1 VEKGDLKCIVVSFD
15 AKQYALAAKKTA
27 GILGCVRQSVA
38 SRSRGD
44 PSPVFS
50 PGEAKPGVLHPV
62 LGSPVQDRHGHT
74 GETPAKGKEADEG
87 TGASHIRRAGIV
99 QPGEEKTHG
108 DLISVYKYLKE
119 GYKEDGASLFSAV
132 LGDRTR
138 GNGHNLKH
146 WRLPLN
152 VRKYFFP
159 VRVTDHGHRFS
170 REVLESPSLE
180 IFRSCRDMVLRNQLK
195 VAMLE

>member
-1 VEKGDLKCIVVSFD
+1 
-15 AKQYALAAKKTA
+15 
-27 GILGCVRQSVA
+27 
-38 SRSRGD
+38 
-44 PSPVFS
+44 
-50 PGEAKPGVLHPV
+50 
-62 LGSPVQDRHGHT
+62 
-74 GETPAKGKEADEG
+74 
-87 TGASHIRRAGIV
+87 
-99 QPGEEKTHG
+99 
-108 DLISVYKYLKE
+108 VYKYLKE